1 MYETL
6 VDLSEQ
12 SKQSSARLGLTK
24 VNQFNTEK
32 VNECKK
38 KKESRTWIQN
48 YNFCKKNRDL
58 KGWLTVFL

>member
-12 SKQSSARLGLTK
+12 SKQSSAMVASLT
-24 VNQFNTEK
+24 NAIQFNTEK

-38 KKESRTWIQN
+38 KKESRTWIQKDH
-48 YNFCKKNRDL
+48 FRKKNRDL
-58 KGWLTVFL
+58 KGWLCL

>member
-12 SKQSSARLGLTK
+12 SKQSSAMVASLT
-24 VNQFNTEK
+24 NAIQFNTEK

-38 KKESRTWIQN
+38 KESRTWIQKDH
-48 YNFCKKNRDL
+48 FRKKNRDL
-58 KGWLTVFL
+58 KGWLCL